1 MTVLI
6 LGCGYAGQ
14 AVARLLAGRAER
26 VLGTAR
32 VAGELGA
39 VAAAGAEPI
48 LLDGDDPGARAA
60 LAGRCAAEGE
70 GLRLLV
76 AFPPARLAGGGERTG
91 EVLGALRGRIAR
103 VVQLSSSV
111 VYGDAP
117 RVDAATAAA
126 PSSPRGVLYLDAERA
141 VREGPWSSL
150 VLRVAAIY
158 GPGRGLLADE
168 LPRFTHARSL
178 DAVVSRIHVDDLA
191 AIAVAALGGRVEG
204 AWPVADEEPAS
215 GRELLAAWSGT
226 PWERGD
232 RPDPPGSRRV
242 DGTAV
247 ARELGVVLRYRSYR
261 DAIDARR

>member
-1 MTVLI
+1 VATLI

-14 AVARLLAGRAER
+14 AVARLLAGRGER
-26 VLGTAR
+26 VLGTFR
-32 VAGELGA
+32 QAGEEWA
-39 VAAAGAEPI
+39 VSAAGAEPI
-48 LLDGDDPGARAA
+48 LLDADDPRAREA
-60 LAGRCAAEGE
+60 LPGRFAGEGE
-70 GLRLLV
+70 GLRVLV
-76 AFPPARLAGGGERTG
+76 AFPPARLAAGGERTG
-91 EVLGALRGRIAR
+91 GLLGALRGRIAR

-111 VYGDAP
+111 VYGDAA

-126 PSSPRGVLYLDAERA
+126 PSSPRGELYLDAERSVA
-141 VREGPWSSL
+141 EGPWSSL
-150 VLRVAAIY
+150 VLRTAAIY

-178 DAVVSRIHVDDLA
+178 DAVVSRIHVADLA
-191 AIAVAALGGRVEG
+191 AIVVAALGSRVEG

-226 PWERGD
+226 AWERGD

-242 DGTAV
+242 DGTAI

-261 DAIDARR
+261 DAID